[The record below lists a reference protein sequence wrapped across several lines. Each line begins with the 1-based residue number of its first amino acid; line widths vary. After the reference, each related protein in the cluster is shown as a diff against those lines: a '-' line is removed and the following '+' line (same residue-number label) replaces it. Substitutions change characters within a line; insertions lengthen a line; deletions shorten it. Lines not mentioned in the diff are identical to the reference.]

1 MLKPLKSK
9 LIVQLIEKERTT
21 TSGII
26 LSSADP
32 AEATRGLVLAIGDN
46 VTEVAVGEMV
56 LPNWNKA
63 SKTKGDDGEDV
74 YIFEE
79 DDIILVFEDQ

>member
-9 LIVQLIEKERTT
+9 LILQLIEKQKVTS
-21 TSGII
+21 SGII

-32 AEATRGLVLAIGDN
+32 AEANRGLVLAVGPD
-46 VTEVAVGEMV
+46 VTEVTVGETV
-56 LPNWNKA
+56 LPNWNKS
-63 SKTKGDDGEDV
+63 SKIKGDDGEDN
-74 YIFEE
+74 YILEE

>member
-9 LIVQLIEKERTT
+9 LILQLIEKQKVTS
-21 TSGII
+21 SGII

-32 AEATRGLVLAIGDN
+32 AEANRGLVLAVGPD
-46 VTEVAVGEMV
+46 VTEVTVGEMV

-63 SKTKGDDGEDV
+63 NKIKGDDGEDN
-74 YIFEE
+74 YILEE